1 MNRREFLK
9 GLLAS
14 TALVAL
20 PAGKLGYAYH
30 QTYAVSFTD
39 FPLEDF
45 TKIPTIA
52 FEIGRSLGNQLFPEA
67 PLNQTGPQLKRLKD
81 GTLWTREEERP
92 EEGLHP

>member
-1 MNRREFLK
+1 MLINRRELLK

-20 PAGKLGYAYH
+20 PIEKLGYVYW
-30 QTYAVSFTD
+30 QTYAVY
-39 FPLEDF
+39 
-45 TKIPTIA
+45 TKAPNYG
-52 FEIGRSLGNQLFPEA
+52 IGFRVGELLGSQLFPEA
-67 PLNQTGPQLKRLKD
+67 PLNQTGPRLKRLKD

>member
-20 PAGKLGYAYH
+20 PAGKLG
-30 QTYAVSFTD
+30 AVCFTD
-39 FPLEDF
+39 VPLEDF
-45 TKIPTIA
+45 TKVPNIA
-52 FEIGRSLGNQLFPEA
+52 FEIGKLLGNQLFPEA
-67 PLNQTGPQLKRLKD
+67 PLNQTGPRLKRLKD
-81 GTLWTREEERP
+81 GTLWAREEERL

>member
-20 PAGKLGYAYH
+20 PTGKLGYTYF
-30 QTYAVSFTD
+30 QTYAVCFTD
-39 FPLEDF
+39 VPLRDF
-45 TKIPTIA
+45 TKIPNIA
-52 FEIGRSLGNQLFPEA
+52 FTVGEFLGDQLFPET
-67 PLNQTGPQLKRLKD
+67 LSDQTGPRLKRLKD